1 TLVGGKLGGKHTLVV
16 NWNSLGRIG
25 SPNPFKKILLAE
37 FSK

>member
-1 TLVGGKLGGKHTLVV
+1 LVV
-16 NWNSLGRIG
+16 NWNSLGRTD

>member
-1 TLVGGKLGGKHTLVV
+1 VV
-16 NWNSLGRIG
+16 NWNSLGRTD